1 MNNPTLE
8 KLEGNINKAFSCF
21 SSSASCSEFVKELDI
36 TPISDLVKIHYN
48 DDWRYRFDPSS
59 MIKALVFMKLKGFK
73 YQTQL
78 IGHLSRSQ
86 KDLENLGCFKSPEGK
101 AVILSRR
108 TFNRFIGERLVP
120 EIIQLIDFVAN
131 KAKEIG
137 LQKGIIFDSL
147 PIKAVKKKASNKT
160 FYNRREQKLKEL
172 CKFIKKNIYPIVQL
186 DLKHNTVYTKNNFL
200 DLITH
205 TAMTND
211 FTENGSHTMKI
222 LSKQRSPSADTLL
235 YHIKKFE
242 DRHLLEQ
249 MFEKVFDLTFEF
261 AKKSKTFNR
270 ALDLAID
277 YTDIMYYGDK
287 ADYMVVETQPK
298 TGTTHAYKFATVSIV
313 VNGERFILYAVPVDD
328 IISKA
333 EVVEKLINYAKRKVK
348 IKRVYLDRG
357 FFSIDVINM
366 LESLKVKYIMPAVR
380 NSRIKELMVMYDS
393 PKVIKYTMG
402 RDKTTDFNLVIV
414 EDEGVKVVFATNI
427 DVRGN
432 GAYTLFD
439 LYSRRWGIETSY
451 RVKECF
457 RARTTSKNYIIRLFY
472 FMFSVVLYNLW
483 ILVNIILALFLF
495 GKLAEKPVVTA
506 KLFGTVLYIDPG
518 IG

>member
-1 MNNPTLE
+1 
-8 KLEGNINKAFSCF
+8 
-21 SSSASCSEFVKELDI
+21 
-36 TPISDLVKIHYN
+36 
-48 DDWRYRFDPSS
+48 
-59 MIKALVFMKLKGFK
+59 
-73 YQTQL
+73 
-78 IGHLSRSQ
+78 
-86 KDLENLGCFKSPEGK
+86 
-101 AVILSRR
+101 
-108 TFNRFIGERLVP
+108 
-120 EIIQLIDFVAN
+120 
-131 KAKEIG
+131 
-137 LQKGIIFDSL
+137 
-147 PIKAVKKKASNKT
+147 
-160 FYNRREQKLKEL
+160 
-172 CKFIKKNIYPIVQL
+172 
-186 DLKHNTVYTKNNFL
+186 
-200 DLITH
+200 
-205 TAMTND
+205 
-211 FTENGSHTMKI
+211 
-222 LSKQRSPSADTLL
+222 LL
-235 YHIKKFE
+235 YHVKKFE
-242 DRHLLEQ
+242 DRQLLEQ
-249 MFEKVFDLTFEF
+249 MFERVFDLTFEF
-261 AKKSKTFNR
+261 AKKSKTLNR

-333 EVVEKLINYAKRKVK
+333 EVVEKLISYAKRKVK

-357 FFSIDVINM
+357 FFSIDVIEM
-366 LESLKVKYIMPAVR
+366 LKSLDLKFVMPAVK
-380 NSRIKELMVMYDS
+380 NARIKELMEKYDS

-457 RARTTSKNYIIRLFY
+457 RARTTSKNYIVRLFY
-472 FMFSVVLYNLW
+472 FMFSVALYNLW

-495 GKLAEKPVVTA
+495 GRLAEKPVVTA